1 MREENIEKM
10 NFKELRTEV
19 QLLRDELA
27 IFKRKYEDAIYNL
40 DSDNFGKSFTV
51 EQDNMKAQIQIS
63 ADAIKT
69 MVSDTDLQLELEK
82 YSTIEQTATQIE
94 LAVVRVNNS
103 TDEKLK
109 EYSTVT
115 QTADAITGTVTKE
128 YVNTLIGNTYVT
140 NAELSSEISQ
150 SADEI
155 YLSVSQEY
163 ETKDDAD
170 AAYSDLDS
178 YISKV
183 SVKANNI
190 STRVTDLET
199 FKTSVFTQT
208 AEGFTLD
215 GEKTTFTGVIFLT
228 DNSGEKRF
236 ALFHDE
242 SQGYEQVII
251 SSSGSSTG
259 LPITIGHN
267 GDVLHFENCSSI
279 VWGKNAPVAV
289 FG

>member
-10 NFKELRTEV
+10 DFKQLRREV

-27 IFKRKYEDAIYNL
+27 MMQRKYDDVIYNL

-51 EQDNMKAQIQIS
+51 SQNNMKAQIKIT

-69 MVSDTDLQLELEK
+69 MVSDTDLQAELEK
-82 YSTIEQTATQIE
+82 YSTIEQTADKIE
-94 LAVVRVNNS
+94 LAVIRVDTS

-109 EYSTVT
+109 EYSTIT
-115 QTADAITGTVTKE
+115 QTADAITSKVTKE
-128 YVNTLIGNTYVT
+128 YVNSLIGDTYAT
-140 NAELSSEISQ
+140 NAKLSSEISQ
-150 SADEI
+150 TAGEI

-163 ETKDDAD
+163 ETKQNAKDAYD
-170 AAYSDLDS
+170 NLNDN
-178 YISKV
+178 ISSI
-183 SVKANNI
+183 SVKAGNI

-208 AEGFTLD
+208 EYGFTLD
-215 GEKTTFTGVIFLT
+215 GNETTFTGAIFLT
-228 DNSGEKRF
+228 DNSNNKRF
-236 ALFHDE
+236 DIFHDE

-251 SSSGSSTG
+251 GSYGSSG
-259 LPITIGHN
+259 LPITIGN
-267 GDVLHFENCSSI
+267 SGDVLHFENCNQI
-279 VWGKNAPVAV
+279 IWGDNAPVAV

>member
-1 MREENIEKM
+1 MFDIPISRM
-10 NFKELRTEV
+10 NDKQLRNAV
-19 QLLRDELA
+19 QLLYDELA

-40 DSDNFGKSFTV
+40 DSDNLGKSFTI
-51 EQDNMKAQIQIS
+51 EQNNMKAQIKVT
-63 ADAIKT
+63 AEAIKT

-82 YSTIEQTATQIE
+82 YSTIEQTAQQIE

-109 EYSTVT
+109 AYSTIT
-115 QTADAITGTVTKE
+115 QTADAITSTVTKE
-128 YVNTLIGNTYVT
+128 YVNLLIGDTYVT

-155 YLSVSQEY
+155 YLSVSREY
-163 ETKDDAD
+163 ETKSDAAD
-170 AAYSDLDS
+170 AYDDLDS
-178 YISKV
+178 YISSV

-190 STRVTDLET
+190 STRVTNLET

-208 AEGFTLD
+208 AYGFTLD
-215 GEKTTFTGVIFLT
+215 GDTTTFTGVIFLT
-228 DNSGEKRF
+228 DNDGNKRF
-236 ALFHDE
+236 DIFHDE
-242 SQGYEQVII
+242 SQGYEQVLI
-251 SSSGSSTG
+251 GSYGSG
-259 LPITIGHN
+259 LPITIGN
-267 GDVLHFENCSSI
+267 SGDVIHFDNCSQI